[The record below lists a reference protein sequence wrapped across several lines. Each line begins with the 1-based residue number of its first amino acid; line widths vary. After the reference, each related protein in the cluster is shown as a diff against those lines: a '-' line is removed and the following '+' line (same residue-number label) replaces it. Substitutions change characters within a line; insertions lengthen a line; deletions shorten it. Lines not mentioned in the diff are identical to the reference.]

1 MNLTKIIM
9 LLQVAVDDSNW
20 IAVEEAIQLL
30 MDYTEFE
37 LEDDM
42 FDD

>member
-9 LLQVAVDDSNW
+9 LLKVAVDDSNW

-30 MDYTEFE
+30 IDYTEFE

>member
-1 MNLTKIIM
+1 M
-9 LLQVAVDDSNW
+9 LLKVAVDDSNW

-30 MDYTEFE
+30 IDYTEFE